1 MECKTTPD
9 AGQMVHQLK
18 ALLALADDLSNFS
31 VPALDV
37 LKPHVLQLQ
46 RIWQGLLASKNTCPH
61 MSCMRTAAY

>member
-46 RIWQGLLASKNTCPH
+46 RI
-61 MSCMRTAAY
+61 